1 VNLKK
6 EMTAIDYNTNLIQQ
20 QIVNVGKLVVT
31 EGHFSEVVTYKNKE
45 EYLMG
50 MVSFDKKALIVVNAD
65 VTVAYDLHK
74 MKYDIDEKKNNFYF
88 KYSKEEIKISSDIQF
103 YDVEQSKLNPF
114 TGDDYNKINKS
125 VKANLTKR
133 YKSLHSK

>member
-1 VNLKK
+1 MKK
-6 EMTAIDYNTNLIQQ
+6 Q
-20 QIVNVGKLVVT
+20 
-31 EGHFSEVVTYKNKE
+31 
-45 EYLMG
+45 
-50 MVSFDKKALIVVNAD
+50 
-65 VTVAYDLHK
+65 
-74 MKYDIDEKKNNFYF
+74 NNFYF